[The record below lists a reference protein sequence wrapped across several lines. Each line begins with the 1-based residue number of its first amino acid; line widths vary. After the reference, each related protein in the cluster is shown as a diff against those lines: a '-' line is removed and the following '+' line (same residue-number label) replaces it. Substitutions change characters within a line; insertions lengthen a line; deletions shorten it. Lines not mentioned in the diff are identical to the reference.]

1 MRQPREQRK
10 IKKETDVALTDFPA
24 WLEGRSFAMQI
35 SQSDWLFPFIETL
48 HVVAIALV
56 VGAISML
63 DLRLLGISR
72 KDYGVQ
78 DLAAETLP
86 WTWISFS
93 VAIVTGALM
102 FSSAATRY
110 ITLVPFWIKMM
121 LLLAAGI
128 NMAIFHLTAYR
139 SAGEWNHQLPPPNAA
154 RVAGTLSLCF
164 WVSVVFMGRW
174 IGFA

>member
-1 MRQPREQRK
+1 MEM
-10 IKKETDVALTDFPA
+10 ELLLTQFSV
-24 WLEGRSFAMQI
+24 WLEARSFAI
-35 SQSDWLFPFIETL
+35 LIAQSDWLFPAIETL
-48 HVVAIALV
+48 HVMAIAFV

-63 DLRLLGISR
+63 DLRLVGISR

-78 DLAAETLP
+78 ELAAETLP
-86 WTWISFS
+86 WAWIGFGIA
-93 VAIVTGALM
+93 VVTGALM

-110 ITLVPFWIKMM
+110 VNLMPFRIKML

-139 SAGEWNHQLPPPNAA
+139 RAHEWNHQLPPPQAA

-164 WVSVVFMGRW
+164 WVAVVFMGRW
-174 IGFA
+174 IGFV